1 MKQRHW
7 REMVEIIGVLSIVAS
22 VLLLASEVRQSNQI
36 ARAEVELS
44 IADLHNQLNLMMA
57 TDTDFAKLYAKTRN
71 PASHLLTATDLV
83 QIDGLAW
90 HSLNTY
96 LMAQTAFDHALIDQE
111 ALNNYKTDIAELMES
126 NPALAKKY
134 IEILGQ
140 FETFQN
146 EEVLEAVSQRMATQR
161 AAPAPAD

>member
-1 MKQRHW
+1 
-7 REMVEIIGVLSIVAS
+7 MVEIIGVLSIVAS
-22 VLLLASEVRQSNQI
+22 MLLLASEVRQSNQI
-36 ARAEVELS
+36 TRAEVELS

-57 TDTDFAKLYAKTRN
+57 TDADFAKLYAKTRN
-71 PASHLLTATDLV
+71 PESHLLTATDLV

-96 LMAQTAFDHALIDQE
+96 RMAQTAFDHALMDQE
-111 ALNNYKTDIAELMES
+111 TLNSYKADIAWLMES

-140 FETFQN
+140 FETLQN
-146 EEVLEAVSQRMATQR
+146 DEVFEPVSERMATER
-161 AAPAPAD
+161 AAPAPAE